1 MCKVLGVSRSGYYKY
16 INNLNSER
24 KSRTNELLSKINEV
38 YVKSK
43 GRYGA
48 PRIYQ
53 KLKSEGIQCNHK
65 TVEKLMSKNH
75 IMAKRK
81 RKFRT
86 TTDSNHNYKIN
97 KNHLNREFNPT
108 VPNQVWCSDITYIR
122 TSEGWL
128 YLCVFIDLFS
138 KQVLG
143 WSIEPNMKSCMVI
156 KALKMAIFKRNG
168 KICSLLHFR

>member
-53 KLKSEGIQCNHK
+53 KLKVKE
-65 TVEKLMSKNH
+65 
-75 IMAKRK
+75 
-81 RKFRT
+81 
-86 TTDSNHNYKIN
+86 
-97 KNHLNREFNPT
+97 LNAIIKP
-108 VPNQVWCSDITYIR
+108 
-122 TSEGWL
+122 L
-128 YLCVFIDLFS
+128 
-138 KQVLG
+138 
-143 WSIEPNMKSCMVI
+143 KS
-156 KALKMAIFKRNG
+156 
-168 KICSLLHFR
+168 